1 MMSPLW
7 AIVLGGSLCA
17 LLDGICVTAL
27 YRARGVNPLRTWQAV
42 ASAVLGPSA
51 FRGGW
56 PSGLFGIV
64 LHCLVAFGA
73 ATVFVF
79 ASRSFALL
87 VRHPY
92 MTGIAYGILVFV
104 FMNMVVVPLSAK
116 PKQPVN
122 ISVVAVQLA
131 IHIVLIGIPISLTT
145 RFFVH

>member
-1 MMSPLW
+1 MTNSLW
-7 AIVLGGSLCA
+7 AIAVGGSLCA
-17 LLDGICVTAL
+17 LLDGICVTVL
-27 YRARGVNPLRTWQAV
+27 YGARGVNPLRMWQAI

-56 PSGLFGIV
+56 ASGLFGIA

-79 ASRSFALL
+79 ASRSADLL

-104 FMNMVVVPLSAK
+104 IMNLVVV
-116 PKQPVN
+116 
-122 ISVVAVQLA
+122 
-131 IHIVLIGIPISLTT
+131 
-145 RFFVH
+145 